1 MPQRL
6 ALTVGT
12 LPLCLPPMAA
22 RSRLRIDARSQG
34 AKVLADMTGRF
45 KGLFHRDQMTGPVN
59 PMMDAIGNE
68 VRIRS

>member
-1 MPQRL
+1 
-6 ALTVGT
+6 
-12 LPLCLPPMAA
+12 MAA